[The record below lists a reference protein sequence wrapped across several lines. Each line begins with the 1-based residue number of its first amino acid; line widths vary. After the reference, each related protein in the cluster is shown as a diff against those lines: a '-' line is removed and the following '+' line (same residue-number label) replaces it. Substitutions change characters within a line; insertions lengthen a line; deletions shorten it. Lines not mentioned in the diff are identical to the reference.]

1 MKENNKPI
9 CSTCSCGCHEKYCAS
24 KVFIFSTLG
33 EEQFKEI
40 SKLIVTRRYKKGE
53 SIFFEDDLWDRLYI
67 VNKGKI
73 KVFKYTKEGKEQI
86 LYLLS
91 EGDSIGELNLL
102 KRGKFE
108 FNGEALEYTSI
119 CTLSKGDFDNIL
131 INNPSIT
138 LKILEKVH
146 DRVVNLEN
154 LVQMLSTKDIET
166 RVGNLLLNLIEN
178 FGTKHDE
185 DIIIDLPINREDM
198 GNFAGITRETVS
210 RTLSAMEEAGVINVV
225 GNKKIIIKDIE
236 YLKNLI

>member
-53 SIFFEDDLWDRLYI
+53 SIFFEGDLWDRLYI
-67 VNKGKI
+67 INKGKI

-91 EGDSIGELNLL
+91 EGDSVGELNLL

-108 FNGEALEYTSI
+108 FNGEALEDTSI
-119 CTLSKGDFDNIL
+119 CTLTKEDFDNIL

-146 DRVVNLEN
+146 DRVVNLEH

-166 RVGNLLLNLIEN
+166 RIGNLLLNLIDN

-210 RTLSAMEEAGVINVV
+210 RTLSAMEEAGVIDIV